1 MSNPL
6 IEDIKRS
13 FKSGSALMKIIYINV
28 GVFLF
33 VNIIELLFFLF
44 AEQPISFLRLLGA
57 PASPEELLFKPWTII
72 TYMFYHEGFMH
83 LLFNMVMLYFSGQL
97 FISFLGEK
105 KFIST
110 YILGGIAGY
119 VLFAVSFNL
128 FPAFRYYPAHSYLLG
143 ASASIMAVF
152 IGIATYIPNFIVR
165 LFFTIQVPLKWIA
178 LGYFILDI
186 LNISGKN
193 PGGSLS
199 HVGGALFGY
208 FMIKSYQQGRGFVL
222 DLSWF
227 KNLFKRKMKVV
238 HSTTKKKKSGFNS
251 GNKNTN
257 KPSQEE
263 IDRILDKISKSG
275 YDSLTKKEKETLF
288 KSSNN

>member
-6 IEDIKRS
+6 FEDIKRS
-13 FKSGSALMKIIYINV
+13 YTSGSALMKIIIINV
-28 GVFLF
+28 AVFLL
-33 VNIIELLFFLF
+33 VNVFHLLFFL
-44 AEQPISFLRLLGA
+44 AGAGPINIIHWLGA
-57 PASPEELLFKPWTII
+57 PASVEELLFKPWTVI

-83 LLFNMVMLYFSGQL
+83 LLFNMIMLYFSGQL

-119 VLFAVSFNL
+119 VLFMLGFNL
-128 FPAFRYYPAHSYLLG
+128 FPVFRNYASHSYLLG

-152 IGIATYIPNFIVR
+152 VGIATYIPNFIVR
-165 LFFTIQVPLKWIA
+165 LFFAIQIPLKWVA
-178 LGYFILDI
+178 LGYFVLDI
-186 LNISGKN
+186 LNISGSN
-193 PGGSLS
+193 PGGSLA
-199 HVGGALFGY
+199 HVGGAVFGY

-222 DLSWF
+222 DFTWL
-227 KNLFKRKMKVV
+227 KKLFKPKLKVV
-238 HSTTKKKKSGFNS
+238 HNANKNKWSSTTNKSKS
-251 GNKNTN
+251 

-288 KSSNN
+288 KNSNI